1 MEISLN
7 SFFDAIESKH
17 CATALAIANCYD
29 GDKTV
34 EYYCRLADS
43 YSQVNRY
50 QSSLEIFRVLS
61 EIDTDERGYWYLIA
75 TASVQRRM
83 GLYSD
88 GQSSFRKA
96 IELEPDDATA
106 RIMLG
111 AMQARFGFIT
121 EAELTHRE
129 ATGCSEGYIDEA
141 WYNLA
146 LVLRAQ
152 GKFEEARES
161 CLRALEICESESVR
175 NALSDI
181 EEGIRFRQEHSTLLR
196 KVMSGSDPI
205 AKANWL
211 QLVRSTANEDQVCK
225 SIVLSKVDIE
235 HLPVNTGDDQ
245 FWRDLEYVE
254 NLWSVSVYADATRF
268 FQRLC
273 AGNEDDRWYGF
284 AQSGRMNVCLH
295 RFDQAEKD
303 FRAAYQEDLE
313 DTWALEQ
320 LADMFVVS
328 GQLEKAEQVCLE
340 AMAVSSQ
347 CDAFVAYNLGRA
359 YRGQCRFEEAMTA
372 FRDADGFRDSEAS
385 IADLERAIEI
395 VGGQSF

>member
-121 EAELTHRE
+121 EAESTHRE
-129 ATGCSEGYIDEA
+129 ATGCSAGHIDEA
-141 WYNLA
+141 
-146 LVLRAQ
+146 
-152 GKFEEARES
+152 
-161 CLRALEICESESVR
+161 
-175 NALSDI
+175 
-181 EEGIRFRQEHSTLLR
+181 
-196 KVMSGSDPI
+196 
-205 AKANWL
+205 
-211 QLVRSTANEDQVCK
+211 
-225 SIVLSKVDIE
+225 
-235 HLPVNTGDDQ
+235 
-245 FWRDLEYVE
+245 
-254 NLWSVSVYADATRF
+254 
-268 FQRLC
+268 
-273 AGNEDDRWYGF
+273 
-284 AQSGRMNVCLH
+284 
-295 RFDQAEKD
+295 
-303 FRAAYQEDLE
+303 
-313 DTWALEQ
+313 
-320 LADMFVVS
+320 
-328 GQLEKAEQVCLE
+328 
-340 AMAVSSQ
+340 
-347 CDAFVAYNLGRA
+347 
-359 YRGQCRFEEAMTA
+359 
-372 FRDADGFRDSEAS
+372 
-385 IADLERAIEI
+385 
-395 VGGQSF
+395 